1 MSLWLKNGRLLI
13 LNGKAVE
20 CDYCPCDDPSVS
32 SGSSAS
38 ASDCDECYN
47 CIVVCGMN
55 IATPFTIYV
64 NGIAAT
70 LPVAS
75 VDPFQAAG
83 SVDIGCSILDIIV
96 SFDEDCNFTISI
108 DGVVKALA
116 PDDYESAPDFTA
128 TTTVSHATCGT
139 LLVNVY
145 NGGAPQNC
153 SLVCCD
159 PSVSGSSSSSSGS
172 QIQCD
177 APCPQGMPDH
187 LTATLANVDNCSCYD
202 GVTVSLAW
210 DDLQNVWVGEAA
222 GCTVDGCIFRITVQC
237 DGILINHGFVV
248 SIEGCTSSFG
258 QNLLAECGPFELQGD
273 FSIDAG
279 TSPCCGCGLDGH
291 GGGTIQITV
300 TE

>member
-20 CDYCPCDDPSVS
+20 CDYCPCDEPSVS

-96 SFDEDCNFTISI
+96 TFDEDCNFTISI
-108 DGVVKALA
+108 DGVAKVLA

-145 NGGAPQNC
+145 NGGAPQGC

-159 PSVSGSSSSSSGS
+159 PSVSGSSSSGSSSSSSSSGS
-172 QIQCD
+172 SETVVTCVCD
-177 APCPQGMPDH
+177 GVGTPSVIT
-187 LTATLANVDNCSCYD
+187 LTAN
-202 GVTVSLAW
+202 G
-210 DDLQNVWVGEAA
+210 
-222 GCTVDGCIFRITVQC
+222 
-237 DGILINHGFVV
+237 V
-248 SIEGCTSSFG
+248 SIPLTYS
-258 QNLLAECGPFELQGD
+258 A
-273 FSIDAG
+273 SIG
-279 TSPCCGCGLDGH
+279 TSGAWAGSGWTLEIGSFCLLGLTSPSCGGITWYPDDYPFGTESTLYYACSPLYMA
-291 GGGTIQITV
+291 GTIQDQVLGCDPISVEITL
-300 TE
+300 